1 MNDSTAFIE
10 LALKMLSCNQKELA
24 TRLDVSP
31 TQISK
36 WKKGEHMSNDMEDKF
51 RALLNI
57 GEMDPAFIVQAGSLE
72 DAAKWEKL
80 IHYLADM
87 ANENSETGYYNPP
100 LTEEE
105 DFLCWQTF
113 NVLKEMGVTIPK
125 KFPTDLDIDYE
136 GVDDEQTEVIW
147 DTIESNPLSSLIY
160 QIYKALTD
168 VYGFYA
174 AYISDLIDDD
184 DLGLYDTSAAN
195 IEPCLLSLAASKVDI
210 NQKIAPKFM
219 DFEIQTKK
227 DYTKW
232 LIELKDNA
240 FRAGIPLKAELLDLV
255 HDGHDELG
263 HDAERESLGFNK
275 SRIHPDI
282 YMNELLVGM
291 RIVHQ
296 VLPLIMKKL
305 EIYDEFTLDE
315 SKLRL

>member
-1 MNDSTAFIE
+1 MKNSTAFIE
-10 LALKMLSCNQKELA
+10 LALTMLSCSQKELS

-36 WKKGEHMSNDMEDKF
+36 WKKGEHMSWEMAEEF
-51 RALLNI
+51 RTLLNI
-57 GEMDPAFIVQAGSLE
+57 GEMDPGFIVLAGSLE

-80 IHYLADM
+80 IQYLAEM
-87 ANENSETGYYNPP
+87 ANDNSETGYYNPP

-105 DFLCWQTF
+105 GFLPSQTF
-113 NVLKEMGVTIPK
+113 NVLKEIGVSLPK

-136 GVDDEQTEVIW
+136 SEDDEQSEVIW
-147 DTIESNPLSSLIY
+147 DTIESNPHSALIY

-195 IEPCLLSLAASKVDI
+195 IEPCLMSLAASKVEVDQ
-210 NQKIAPKFM
+210 NFAPNFRS
-219 DFEIQTKK
+219 FEIQIKK

-232 LIELKDNA
+232 LIELKDSA
-240 FRAGIPLKAELLDLV
+240 FRAGMPLKAELLDLV

-275 SRIHPDI
+275 SQIHPDI
-282 YMNELLVGM
+282 YMNELLTGM
-291 RIVHQ
+291 RMIHQ
-296 VLPLIMKKL
+296 VLHVIMKKL
-305 EIYDEFTLDE
+305 EIYDDFKLDT
-315 SKLRL
+315 SDLRL